1 MTTNPDKETLNGLVN
16 QLNLPYSIVS
26 TTDDPRELR
35 RRLASVRRIQ
45 ASQLPV
51 KDQAT
56 KIDVAKAF
64 LAAYRMDEDRG
75 KLLGYMGGRLSD
87 IGDYAH
93 DLRQLAPV
101 LKQALSEEVQKVS
114 HYLVTADMHAD
125 LTEEEKGY
133 LSKVLKTSIRSVK
146 QYAVASSTPVEPA
159 RALQLLS
166 RSDQHYPTVADTWAA
181 ACAVTPGDTTEIR
194 AALVPGPLAEHLR
207 TIETGLIYVDVTQL
221 DRKDRQ
227 QVAVNLQNEL
237 RTDSSDALAAIT
249 RAFA

>member
-35 RRLASVRRIQ
+35 RRLAFARRIQ

-56 KIDVAKAF
+56 KIDVAKAY

-87 IGDYAH
+87 LGDYAH
-93 DLRQLAPV
+93 DLKQLAPV

-114 HYLVTADMHAD
+114 HYLVAVNMHAD

-146 QYAVASSTPVEPA
+146 QYAVASESPVEPA
-159 RALQLLS
+159 RALQLLG
-166 RSDQHYPTVADTWAA
+166 RSDQHYPTVADSWAA
-181 ACAVTPGDTTEIR
+181 ACAVTPGDTDDIR
-194 AALVPGPLAEHLR
+194 SALVPGPLADHLR
-207 TIETGLIYVDVTQL
+207 SIKASSVHVDVTQL
-221 DRKDRQ
+221 DLKDRQ
-227 QVAVNLQNEL
+227 HVAVNLQSEL
-237 RTDSSDALAAIT
+237 RTDSSDTLAAIT

>member
-16 QLNLPYSIVS
+16 QLNLPYSVVS

-35 RRLASVRRIQ
+35 RRLAFVRRIQ
-45 ASQLPV
+45 ASQLPA
-51 KDQAT
+51 KDHAT
-56 KIDVAKAF
+56 KIDVAKSY

-93 DLRQLAPV
+93 DLKQLAPI
-101 LKQALSEEVQKVS
+101 LKQALSDEVQKVR

-146 QYAVASSTPVEPA
+146 QYAVASATPVEPA
-159 RALQLLS
+159 RGLQLLS
-166 RSDQHYPTVADTWAA
+166 RSEQHYPTVADTWAA
-181 ACAVTPGDTTEIR
+181 ACAVTPGDTTHIR
-194 AALVPGPLAEHLR
+194 AALVPGPLVDHLR
-207 TIETGLIYVDVTQL
+207 SIESGLIYVDVTQL
-221 DRKDRQ
+221 DSEDRR